1 MRMQLEGSVTVPPE
15 EDSLA
20 SFARDQ
26 LRDLSS
32 DFEEEREELERVIN
46 YPAISRS
53 ASLVRFL
60 SFICKKHFEGKD
72 GVIREYTI
80 AVEALGRKE
89 SNFDPQAD
97 PIVRVT
103 ARALRKKLGEYYEN
117 EGKDHR
123 FQIILPLGHYI
134 PQFIRRADQ
143 NAGSEISAHLASNG
157 QPHAEVEKPDN
168 NNTSTIRAAE
178 ISGNEERVTPV
189 RRLGRFNWKTI
200 WIAAAIVLSLS
211 AVFLVGFSLGRHTD
225 EHSGFNTEAF
235 KWGDPVWSDE
245 FDGAAEQLPDSS
257 KWTFDTGNQDG
268 WGNQELEI
276 YCSPD
281 SGYTRECDPRR
292 PNAFLD
298 GAGHLVLRAERNTDG
313 EWTSARITT
322 RGLKNFQYGRIEAR
336 MKLPVGAGLWP
347 AFWMLG
353 ANFNTAGWPGAGSV
367 DLVEDVSLA
376 PSSNGHGASMMRS
389 TLHGPNYFK
398 GTGLWH
404 DLALPNGASV
414 DEGSFHTYG
423 IIWSPGMIQFYV
435 DDPANIF
442 FVEDASEVPNDGEW
456 VFDHPF
462 YLFINLAVGGN
473 WPGNPDATTPN
484 PADVLV
490 DYVRVYKIPTVP
502 APSIQWQPVQVK
514 AGQAAASTISLR
526 SRGGS
531 GRVYLSCS
539 TEPATA
545 RCTLA
550 SSVVDFTSALSQED
564 TLTISTD
571 FFTDRGRLVAPPG
584 SYKLTITATSI
595 SGDRSQLT
603 VPLEIKGS
611 E

>member
-1 MRMQLEGSVTVPPE
+1 
-15 EDSLA
+15 LA
-20 SFARDQ
+20 IPSN
-26 LRDLSS
+26 
-32 DFEEEREELERVIN
+32 FEQEREELERVIN
-46 YPAISRS
+46 DPVISRS

-60 SFICKKHFEGKD
+60 SFICNKHFEGKA
-72 GVIREYTI
+72 GEIRENMI

-89 SNFDPQAD
+89 SNFDSQDD

-117 EGKDHR
+117 EGKDHPL
-123 FQIILPLGHYI
+123 QIVLPLGHYV
-134 PQFIRRADQ
+134 PQFIRRTDQ
-143 NAGSEISAHLASNG
+143 SAGSGISADLALAG
-157 QPHAEVEKPDN
+157 QPQAEVENPDDN
-168 NNTSTIRAAE
+168 RTIPALSE
-178 ISGNEERVTPV
+178 EVSGNEQHLTRVRTPA
-189 RRLGRFNWKTI
+189 RFNWKTV
-200 WIAAAIVLSLS
+200 WLPAAIALSLS
-211 AVFLVGFSLGRHTD
+211 AVFLVGFLLGRRTD
-225 EHSGFNTEAF
+225 EHSGFNTEPF

-245 FDGAAEQLPDSS
+245 FDGAAKQLPDPS
-257 KWTFDTGNQDG
+257 KWTFDVGNQDG

-281 SGYTRECDPRR
+281 SGYTKECDPRR

-298 GAGHLVLRAERNTDG
+298 GSGHLVLRAERNPDG
-313 EWTSARITT
+313 VWTSARITT

-347 AFWMLG
+347 AFWMIG
-353 ANFNTAGWPGAGSV
+353 TNFDAVGWPAAGSV
-367 DLVEDVSLA
+367 DLVEDVSLS
-376 PSSNGHGASMMRS
+376 PGSNGRGPSMIRS

-398 GTGLWH
+398 GSGLWH
-404 DLALPNGASV
+404 DVILSNGARV
-414 DEGSFHTYG
+414 DESSFHTYG

-442 FVEDASEVPNDGEW
+442 FVEDASEIPNGGEW

-462 YLFINLAVGGN
+462 YIFINLAVGGY
-473 WPGNPDATTPN
+473 WPGDPDATTPN
-484 PADVLV
+484 PADMLV
-490 DYVRVYKIPTVP
+490 DYVRVYKTPAVP

-514 AGQAAASTISLR
+514 AGSAVASTISLR
-526 SRGGS
+526 SHGGS
-531 GRVYLSCS
+531 GRVYLACS

-550 SSVVDFTSALSQED
+550 SSAVDFTNASSQED
-564 TLTISTD
+564 TLTIATD

-603 VPLEIKGS
+603 VPFEIKSG